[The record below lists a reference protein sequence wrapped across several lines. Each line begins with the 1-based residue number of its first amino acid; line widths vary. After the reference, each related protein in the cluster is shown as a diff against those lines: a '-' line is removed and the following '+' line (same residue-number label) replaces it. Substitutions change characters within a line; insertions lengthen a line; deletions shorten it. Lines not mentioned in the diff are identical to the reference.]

1 MIDLENIRI
10 YIFPL
15 YLLENVFVLFLTVL
29 FILQICDGIEELA
42 VRLHVSFQDVISKF
56 KEWFANGVSIATMP
70 IRIVKWI
77 WQQFWGQVYDTVAKR
92 SLDSMQLHYNQTL
105 NYIINQ
111 LSYVLIETKWKYQV
125 CLLCIFKTDPQ
136 KDL

>member
-92 SLDSMQLHYNQTL
+92 SLDSM
-105 NYIINQ
+105 
-111 LSYVLIETKWKYQV
+111 
-125 CLLCIFKTDPQ
+125 
-136 KDL
+136 